1 MDTPEEHS
9 ESEDEREEDALV
21 ELGDDDGE
29 DGLPTDAEDGLPTD
43 AGRLGSLL
51 MGRMGSL
58 LRRMGSLLGSMG
70 SLLSPWFWSE
80 RPCAVGRP
88 IATPQL
94 RSCNPPHVAV
104 PPAPVATESYE
115 HLGSVSSLRDA
126 LDAKLHIGE
135 NDAPQDS

>member
-9 ESEDEREEDALV
+9 ESGDEREEDALV

-94 RSCNPPHVAV
+94 RSCNLPHVAV